1 MKILLFL
8 FAFSFHTFASYEKPV
23 LKSTCEETDTDTLTW
38 NTCVIKTKGSK
49 SKDVIFYFH
58 GKDGDEKT
66 WLENY
71 SVTGMLRDYWQ
82 ENNIDAPTVVS
93 VSFGPIWLLVKKN
106 GTPTGGLLELVSGKI
121 LPELNSRF
129 ENEGKRILLGQS
141 MGGFNAMQLYLED
154 SLRFDK
160 AAFICP
166 AIGQLSPF
174 ASKEKVSD
182 YIERTKASPDKV
194 SDLIRLSRMFI
205 PDLDFWEETSPL
217 ILADKN
223 LQESSKPIYLSASL
237 QDDYGFYEGSQLFK
251 NIAKRK
257 GVQID
262 WRPLSGKHCSH
273 DIISLGKFL
282 TRR

>member
-1 MKILLFL
+1 MKVLFL
-8 FAFSFHTFASYEKPV
+8 FFVFSFHTFASLERPV
-23 LKSTCEETDTDTLTW
+23 LESTCEETDTDRLTW
-38 NTCVIKTKGSK
+38 NTCVIKTKDSK
-49 SKDVIFYFH
+49 SKDVIYYFH

-82 ENNIDAPTVVS
+82 ENNIDAPTVVT
-93 VSFGPIWLLVKKN
+93 VSFGPIWLLVRNN
-106 GTPTGGLLELVSGKI
+106 GTATGGLLELVSGKI

-129 ENEGKRILLGQS
+129 ANEGKRILLGQS

-174 ASKEKVSD
+174 ASDEEVLD
-182 YIERTKASPDKV
+182 YIQRTKASPDKV
-194 SDLIRLSRMFI
+194 SDLIRLSKMFI
-205 PDLDFWEETSPL
+205 PDLGFWKKTSPL
-217 ILADKN
+217 ILADKV
-223 LQESSKPIYLSASL
+223 LGEESSPIYLSASL
-237 QDDYGFYEGSQLFK
+237 EDDYGFYEGSLLFK
-251 NIAKRK
+251 NILKGK
-257 GVQID
+257 GVEIN

-273 DIISLGKFL
+273 DVISLGNFL
-282 TRR
+282 TEG